1 VPHGHLNSERK
12 KNIMAGIPSRVNASA
27 REQVLS
33 TDLNR
38 IGNLAG
44 RELMDSKLLRS
55 TRADFYDPST
65 NAFNDFSAAAKATQA
80 TPLSGLT
87 QPPSLDGIA
96 HVFDMNIG
104 AGEGQLP
111 ATPASSD
118 VSGYQLLRWDAQTLT
133 WPGGGAPDATNPL
146 ICLIVATP
154 ADALSDLQSRN
165 ILLDPIL
172 RTVSPQNCYKT
183 TNPLA
188 TLSVIAGAAAAAPVA
203 PAVPAGALALFE
215 VYVPPAVADST
226 SFLPVRRAW
235 RQIEFPGTSQNGI
248 VKGCE
253 PYLQLGTP
261 YLLCGATAVHR
272 LVIDGELISFQANG
286 SPAAAADTVNAPIAA
301 VGSDRPLYL
310 YLCGGR
316 NRPALNSSFATPG
329 WQPIP
334 VHLVVSRTAP
344 DPLGYP
350 AADLGI
356 VAPTLA
362 FPRAA
367 CCYIGLCFY
376 GVGGTTNVPAFIDG
390 DWIFAVQEVG
400 APGGGG
406 ARGFF
411 EPLQTGAIVTTPF
424 ALGSLPA
431 VSDRCLLSAAGA
443 TGNGLIYDSVGS
455 LLVTTPV
462 LSPGTPPIRIGST
475 SITSLGSSVAGGAT
489 LRPIPIAYSMNIPRL
504 AR

>member
-1 VPHGHLNSERK
+1 MP
-12 KNIMAGIPSRVNASA
+12 GIPSRLNQTA
-27 REQVLS
+27 REQVLTS
-33 TDLNR
+33 DVNR
-38 IGNLAG
+38 IGDLAG

-55 TRADFYDPST
+55 TRADFYKPST
-65 NAFNDFSAAAKATQA
+65 NTFDDFSAAGKAAQA
-80 TPLSGLT
+80 TPIAGLT
-87 QPPSLDGIA
+87 QPPSLDGMA
-96 HVFDMNIG
+96 AVFDMALG

-111 ATPASSD
+111 FTSANPDQSD
-118 VSGYQLLRWDAQTLT
+118 YQILRWPAQTLT

-146 ICLIVATP
+146 ICLICATP
-154 ADALSDLQSRN
+154 ADQLTDLQSRN

-172 RTVSPQNCYKT
+172 RTVSPQNCYKST
-183 TNPLA
+183 DPLA
-188 TLSVIAGAAAAAPVA
+188 TISVIAGAAAAAPVP

-215 VYVPPAVADST
+215 VFVPPLASDSLA
-226 SFLPVRRAW
+226 FLPVRRAW
-235 RQIEFPGTSQNGI
+235 RQIEFPGTSQHGI

-253 PYLQLGTP
+253 PTLTLSTP
-261 YLLCGATAVHR
+261 YLLMGLNSVHR
-272 LVIDGELISFQANG
+272 IVIDGELLTFLGNG
-286 SPAAAADTVNAPIAA
+286 SAAAKADTVNAPIAA
-301 VGSDRPLYL
+301 VGSDKPLYL

-316 NRPALNSSFATPG
+316 NRPVLNYSYATPG
-329 WQPIP
+329 WMPIP

-350 AADLGI
+350 TADLGI
-356 VAPTLA
+356 ATPTIS

-367 CCYIGLCFY
+367 CCYVGVCFY

-406 ARGFF
+406 ARGFS
-411 EPLQTGAIVTTPF
+411 EPLQTGVITTIPF
-424 ALGSLPA
+424 ALGSLPS

-443 TGNGLIYDSVGS
+443 TGNSLIYDSVGS

-462 LSPGTPPIRIGST
+462 LSPGTPPIRIGLT

-489 LRPIPIAYSMNIPRL
+489 LRPIPVGYNMNVPRL
-504 AR
+504 GR